1 MLLRADMDALPV
13 RETTGLP
20 YASTVTTT
28 NADGD
33 AVPVS
38 HACGHDMHVACL
50 LGAAHLLAAGTDHWN
65 GQVVMLFQPAEETGD
80 GARGMLEDGL
90 ARRMARQTGRAGEG
104 GERTRRRSARRPPP
118 IAVIMPRVMTP
129 TMSRRAARTAVNAP
143 LRAKA
148 KVPVKPGMSS
158 A

>member
-1 MLLRADMDALPV
+1 MDALPV

-50 LGAAHLLAAGTDHWN
+50 LGAAHLLAAGHRTLERPGRHA
-65 GQVVMLFQPAEETGD
+65 VPAGRGD
-80 GARGMLEDGL
+80 
-90 ARRMARQTGRAGEG
+90 
-104 GERTRRRSARRPPP
+104 RRRSVVARRNRSSG
-118 IAVIMPRVMTP
+118 V
-129 TMSRRAARTAVNAP
+129 RRTRS
-143 LRAKA
+143 
-148 KVPVKPGMSS
+148 G
-158 A
+158 